1 MSSAATKG
9 KQLESAG
16 VKWCNDD
23 NMKQNLQG
31 KFPGLNLAVFEQF
44 ISEQDIFTHLV
55 FLNVK
60 LHFLFVWL
68 LKYLFSISFSSWLDL
83 KF

>member
-1 MSSAATKG
+1 MSSSATKD
-9 KQLESAG
+9 KQLEWG

-23 NMKQNLQG
+23 NMEQNLQG
-31 KFPGLNLAVFEQF
+31 KFPGLNLAIFKQF

-55 FLNVK
+55 FLHVI
-60 LHFLFVWL
+60 LRFLFVWF
-68 LKYLFSISFSSWLDL
+68 LKYLFSINFSSWLDL